1 MSSQEKKG
9 DGVPSHTLDGDTDKN
24 TPAYASSEWLSGY
37 GEGEKRGVASFL
49 GALRE
54 ALGEVGVA
62 GNEAEAIM
70 DKICRRANV
79 IRG

>member
-1 MSSQEKKG
+1 MASEPDKG
-9 DGVPSHTLDGDTDKN
+9 EAVPAPALEADTDKH
-24 TPAYASSEWLSGY
+24 TPVYASSEWLSGY

-54 ALGEVGVA
+54 ALGEVGVT
-62 GNEAEAIM
+62 GNDADVIM
-70 DKICRRANV
+70 DKICQRANV